1 MEGIINSTK
10 QKKLTLINDV
20 NKIEKKLT
28 NEMDYSKNLES
39 QFANTQKELR
49 LAQEQNDEMQKNL
62 EKLKATNELE
72 NIELQQQL
80 KALERAKKE
89 VIKREDARMK
99 VTYEQLYYT
108 LR

>member
-10 QKKLTLINDV
+10 QKELTLINDV

-28 NEMDYSKNLES
+28 NEMDYSTNLES
-39 QFANTQKELR
+39 QLANTQKELR

-62 EKLKATNELE
+62 EKLKAINELE

-99 VTYEQLYYT
+99 VTYEQLYNT